1 MPNGAVNLPKLD
13 VWPQSE
19 LTARG
24 EMGTLRLC
32 ELSGRV
38 PPEFSLHWRG
48 LCSVMLLSQ
57 RRPATA
63 CLLVSSSGPDDGA
76 LESSLPPPPLACY
89 LCAVMLAFV
98 TSKAEIIGSPP
109 ASNKAVQM
117 SEEAT
122 LHILGSPSLWDGKMD
137 SIGLVRG
144 RFRGVIWPPIRL
156 QIRLTWFPVCL
167 LKARCHRNSSL
178 STAVGT
184 GRPDRSQPLCE
195 LLTIRE
201 LKPSVSLPV
210 PVPPEPCR
218 TDGLR

>member
-1 MPNGAVNLPKLD
+1 M
-13 VWPQSE
+13 
-19 LTARG
+19 
-24 EMGTLRLC
+24 RLC

-57 RRPATA
+57 QRPATA
-63 CLLVSSSGPDDGA
+63 CFLVSASGPDDSA
-76 LESSLPPPPLACY
+76 LESSLSPPPSACY
-89 LCAVMLAFV
+89 LLPEPSVQSCWPLSPVRL
-98 TSKAEIIGSPP
+98 ELLDHPP

-144 RFRGVIWPPIRL
+144 RLRGVIWPPIRL

-167 LKARCHRNSSL
+167 LKARCHRSSSL

-201 LKPSVSLPV
+201 LKPSVSVPV
-210 PVPPEPCR
+210 PVPPQNPV
-218 TDGLR
+218 GLMGSDKGDVGERQA